1 VIQYQNDKEAGLI
14 DEKKEKEAREFL
26 RNFMR
31 TLEPCQVVNPYANKI
46 NLPPESDNLRRL
58 NKLFKAFVRQ
68 ITILHQFQRKR
79 DGQGRLI
86 TEKEDIRQAIE
97 IMFDSLVLKVDEL
110 DGSLR
115 LFYEALKAYV
125 NKKAERENKSP
136 SGSDF
141 TQREVRQAFR
151 LSQSQVQR
159 QMERLQQLEYICRST
174 VAIRNTHHYKISYW
188 DSLEALRERIR
199 KHLQDQLQEI
209 S

>member
-1 VIQYQNDKEAGLI
+1 LPIK
-14 DEKKEKEAREFL
+14 F
-26 RNFMR
+26 
-31 TLEPCQVVNPYANKI
+31 

-86 TEKEDIRQAIE
+86 TDKEDIQQAIE

-115 LFYEALKAYV
+115 DFYERLKAYV
-125 NKKAERENKSP
+125 NQKAEKGQ
-136 SGSDF
+136 SGQSTEF

-159 QMERLQQLEYICRST
+159 QMERLQQLEYISKST
-174 VAIRNTHHYKISYW
+174 VGIRNTHHYKVSYW

-199 KHLQDQLQEI
+199 KHLQDQLEKI
-209 S
+209 G